1 MKRSK
6 EPRKSKRQSTAI
18 APKKVLDLAAR
29 FREWQGLQKQV
40 RDFERA
46 AAHNTETIEGHEREI
61 EKHRK

>member
-6 EPRKSKRQSTAI
+6 EPRGSQRQPKQA
-18 APKKVLDLAAR
+18 APTPNDLAAR
-29 FREWQGLQKQV
+29 FRELQRLRKQV

-46 AAHNTETIEGHEREI
+46 AAHNTETIERQEREI